1 MPHLIEE
8 AHHIAHS
15 LLVVD
20 IYRARRGPQGEIR
33 DILTDVDDR
42 LLVFVDPHQL
52 LLRDMDIGHDDAVHL
67 FVLQDIQKMDL
78 LFHLAVGLADD
89 NVVAQGRDDTVDPLK
104 DSPED
109 IVRDVGKECADQL
122 DGFSG
127 GLLRGCVREISELPD
142 LFQNFLSG
150 LLRDRIA
157 LIHHSG
163 HGRYRHVR
171 GLRHLMD
178 RYHSLPFCCADDF
191 CDVDSLRVWL

>member
-1 MPHLIEE
+1 MERPSDKGDPPMPHLIEE
-8 AHHIAHS
+8 THHIAHS
-15 LLVVD
+15 LLIVD

-33 DILTDVDDR
+33 DILADVDDG

-67 FVLQDIQKMDL
+67 LVLQDIQKMDL
-78 LFHLAVGLADD
+78 LLHLAVGLADD
-89 NVVAQGRDDTVDPLK
+89 DVVAKGRDNAVDPLK

-109 IVRDVGKECADQL
+109 IVRDVGKERADQL

-150 LLRDRIA
+150 LLRDGIA

-163 HGRYRHVR
+163 HGRYRNVR

-178 RYHSLPFCCADDF
+178 RYHSFPF
-191 CDVDSLRVWL
+191 